1 MNTINGFVSA
11 YSAQKNKG
19 SDALM
24 GAGQAS
30 DWGLNVPNWA
40 NDWQNLKDLD
50 LISNL
55 NSLVEQ
61 LKGFSGNI
69 KRQEIKGDFSE
80 YNFYDKEFIMNKYNA
95 LVPELSNSLTEFA
108 NHLNKIGP
116 KLQSAGRRAGSVWGA
131 AEQMPELK
139 KERDLIKPGLQ
150 QLSGKLSALVK
161 VGQRIKSDNIPVD
174 KVQQGVEAAKS
185 SGPQSVYAVIRENKT
200 DDNYSRGYLY
210 RRRYRRY

>member
-1 MNTINGFVSA
+1 
-11 YSAQKNKG
+11 
-19 SDALM
+19 M
-24 GAGQAS
+24 GYGQAS
-30 DWGLNVPNWA
+30 DGGLNVPNWA
-40 NDWQNLKDLD
+40 NDWKDLKDLD
-50 LISNL
+50 LINDL

-69 KRQEIKGDFSE
+69 KRQEASQAGGANKLSKVSSFAE

-95 LVPELSNSLTEFA
+95 LVPELSNSLTELA

-139 KERDLIKPGLQ
+139 KKRDLIKPGLQ

-161 VGQRIKSDNIPVD
+161 VGQRIKNDNIPVD